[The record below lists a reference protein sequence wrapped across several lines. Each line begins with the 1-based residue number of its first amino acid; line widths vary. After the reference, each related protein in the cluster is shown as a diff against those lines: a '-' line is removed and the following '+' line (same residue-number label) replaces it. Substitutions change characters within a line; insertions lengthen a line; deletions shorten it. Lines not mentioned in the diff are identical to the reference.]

1 MVAVSRLGRDLNG
14 RPATMSP
21 VFFCAAPP
29 PRGAQVAG
37 AQVDIC
43 LIIWDNLINQG
54 RVFIMFDALP
64 HYKHQLKEDKRNLS
78 NVSKMPGF
86 SISRSAYLCHVGQ
99 KLRKIKG
106 STCHK
111 CYACKGMYTLRKPE
125 FRWFDSGDVDTVRM
139 GLNILEICEA
149 TPHLKHWI
157 PSREYKIWA
166 DVLKIRN
173 LPANVTLRMSAHM
186 IDGAP
191 SKGWK
196 NTSTVASHG
205 SKTVGHV
212 CPAPLN
218 DGKCGDCRACWD
230 PKVDNV
236 TYYQH

>member
-1 MVAVSRLGRDLNG
+1 
-14 RPATMSP
+14 
-21 VFFCAAPP
+21 
-29 PRGAQVAG
+29 
-37 AQVDIC
+37 
-43 LIIWDNLINQG
+43 
-54 RVFIMFDALP
+54 MFDALP

-111 CYACKGMYTLRKPE
+111 CYACKGMYNMPNVVAAMERREIFFNAIDFVPRMIAVLNTKRKHPE